1 MGKTSSEVKRRY
13 NAKTYK
19 RWVADLRAE
28 DFDTIETLRGELSRA
43 QFLKKI
49 VALYQIDL
57 EKNNIRKAGE

>member
-28 DFDTIETLRGELSRA
+28 DFDTIETLRGKMSRA
-43 QFLKKI
+43 QFLKKV